1 MSVHPTVG
9 ALADE
14 LMSCTYTIGV
24 DVPVLFPTV
33 LEDQRY
39 LTGIVTADILHFG
52 TGFGLYDVDMVLPV
66 ELRFGKYL
74 TDRWYIMGELTYHVS
89 LAGETACL
97 EPAIRVGY
105 NFGRKVKARN

>member
-1 MSVHPTVG
+1 
-9 ALADE
+9 
-14 LMSCTYTIGV
+14 MSCTYTIGV

-39 LTGIVTADILHFG
+39 LTGIV
-52 TGFGLYDVDMVLPV
+52 PV
-66 ELRFGKYL
+66 ELRFGKHL

-97 EPAIRVGY
+97 EPAIHVGY
-105 NFGRKVKARN
+105 NFGGKVKARN